1 MLGAVTTAFA
11 QDELKP
17 RKIGV
22 LVITLQSE
30 SLARWSAQIQAAA
43 AKLNWQ
49 VIVKDGQNNPA
60 VVASA
65 LPELVD
71 EGVDAVITMALDA
84 PLMTEGL
91 KMAKAKNIPVIA
103 TSVDVAPAGKELFTA
118 NYAPDSYVFGTAI
131 VEYLLKKTPHVDTVG
146 QDVSIVYAADRL
158 LVGAKDALAKGGGT
172 MEAIADVDVTNLVTS
187 FTQTATDLAL
197 GHPKATV
204 LITCC
209 DFSPLIDLPALKA
222 ANRTDMLI
230 TARYDNDTSLQA
242 IRAGAPVI
250 IATNHSSLC
259 NLEALDALAAYF
271 AKKEPIPAQMKDIGE
286 TRVIDKANVPAQGSV
301 WSFDADLAA
310 YADRWSKAYKF

>member
-1 MLGAVTTAFA
+1 MKFSKQIAALFGAATTAFA

-91 KMAKAKNIPVIA
+91 
-103 TSVDVAPAGKELFTA
+103 
-118 NYAPDSYVFGTAI
+118 
-131 VEYLLKKTPHVDTVG
+131 
-146 QDVSIVYAADRL
+146 
-158 LVGAKDALAKGGGT
+158 
-172 MEAIADVDVTNLVTS
+172 
-187 FTQTATDLAL
+187 
-197 GHPKATV
+197 
-204 LITCC
+204 
-209 DFSPLIDLPALKA
+209 
-222 ANRTDMLI
+222 
-230 TARYDNDTSLQA
+230 
-242 IRAGAPVI
+242 
-250 IATNHSSLC
+250 
-259 NLEALDALAAYF
+259 
-271 AKKEPIPAQMKDIGE
+271 
-286 TRVIDKANVPAQGSV
+286 
-301 WSFDADLAA
+301 
-310 YADRWSKAYKF
+310 